1 MKRLLRAIGS
11 VCCLDIFGSGRLSD
25 YENECL
31 SELFDAFYSF
41 NHQKYKNALDEA
53 IRLIDEI
60 MSNDDRLFGS
70 RASSH
75 YRSDIYSKISDLKK
89 MLCIAQN

>member
-1 MKRLLRAIGS
+1 MKRLLKAIGV
-11 VCCLDIFGSGRLSD
+11 VCSLDIIGSGRLND

-41 NHQKYKNALDEA
+41 NLQRYKNVLDES

-60 MSNDDRLFGS
+60 MNNEERLFGS
-70 RASSH
+70 KASSH

-89 MLCIAQN
+89 MNKCN